1 MVALGLTSRARAPRR
16 GIGPAL
22 AAVGFARC
30 PLPRGQL
37 ARQESQQRRRCPCSC
52 GVLPEGSEQHP
63 GRPAGPAHRHQGG
76 RFHLPSSERSED
88 SGTAMRRGGLTSSTS
103 LATCSKTAVRCRRS
117 RALAQ
122 QARRPRP
129 RSRSI
134 RRQRRRLAWETLIGQ
149 RAATSPRRCRR
160 RRRPAGEA
168 RARTGAHARRRGRSR
183 RRGPAARSGRRACR
197 PGRSGATR

>member
-1 MVALGLTSRARAPRR
+1 MVALGLSSRARAPRR

-22 AAVGFARC
+22 AAVGLHAA
-30 PLPRGQL
+30 PYL
-37 ARQESQQRRRCPCSC
+37 
-52 GVLPEGSEQHP
+52 EGSSRVKNPISDDGARAVAECVQKCPKHP
-63 GRPAGPAHRHQGG
+63 GRPAGPAHRHHA
-76 RFHLPSSERSED
+76 RTVPPAVLR
-88 SGTAMRRGGLTSSTS
+88 AIMGLEHGDETRWPD
-103 LATCSKTAVRCRRS
+103 LLDVVGDVLKN
-117 RALAQ
+117 
-122 QARRPRP
+122 RRPVSPLSRP
-129 RSRSI
+129 RAAGAATAAPHPALSAGNGGDSRG
-134 RRQRRRLAWETLIGQ
+134 ETLIGQ